1 MSDSITPFGTTR
13 SVFSLATN
21 DLEINGDITASKFL
35 GSGEKLTNIRINSIN
50 QSTYNNNEYLLRSLG
65 GTGNRSFIDKGILF
79 NNDTY
84 SRFESSS
91 NFRWNDTDVYSISS
105 FPTPSVPLTS
115 IPGTKLLIFQG
126 DTLPLEITDNSGMG
140 NVITNGTG
148 IYNIDNPFGSP
159 YEGSI
164 QFGTI

>member
-65 GTGNRSFIDKGILF
+65 GTGNRSFIDKGI
-79 NNDTY
+79 Y
-84 SRFESSS
+84 
-91 NFRWNDTDVYSISS
+91 
-105 FPTPSVPLTS
+105 
-115 IPGTKLLIFQG
+115 LIMTHILDLKVQVIL
-126 DTLPLEITDNSGMG
+126 DGM
-140 NVITNGTG
+140 ILRR
-148 IYNIDNPFGSP
+148 Y
-159 YEGSI
+159 Y
-164 QFGTI
+164 

>member
-79 NNDTY
+79 NNDTF

-91 NFRWNDTDVYSISS
+91 NFRWNDTEKI
-105 FPTPSVPLTS
+105 
-115 IPGTKLLIFQG
+115 LLINNKDIVSDYSNYILKTF
-126 DTLPLEITDNSGMG
+126 LILLIL
-140 NVITNGTG
+140 
-148 IYNIDNPFGSP
+148 
-159 YEGSI
+159 
-164 QFGTI
+164 